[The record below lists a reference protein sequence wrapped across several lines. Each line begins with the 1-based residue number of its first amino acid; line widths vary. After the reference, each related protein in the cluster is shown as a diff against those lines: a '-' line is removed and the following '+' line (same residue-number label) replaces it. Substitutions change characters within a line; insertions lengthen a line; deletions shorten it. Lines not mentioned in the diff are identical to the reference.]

1 MAYYSWW
8 KQEVMGSTPKGIFF
22 VWRWERWGVML
33 KTKRKTKFV
42 SMIRADD
49 TYMRHIHYES
59 LDIQ

>member
-1 MAYYSWW
+1 MAYNSWW

-42 SMIRADD
+42 SMIIADD
-49 TYMRHIHYES
+49 T
-59 LDIQ
+59 